1 MLLIFVLAA
10 FCWTKSL
17 LCNVADFTGMPYQFR
32 VFKYSDFISL
42 IWKGPYYDKISVT
55 SVKKECLDSKK
66 TLQSLQLSK
75 RWFPSLFSEQPSETP
90 GHLSVSNINN
100 DAFNQGFS
108 QFLEVF
114 FRDMFLE
121 DSAQIPS
128 QRNRI
133 PWIRPDDVIYRLDAH
148 LSKHHPSRRR
158 ELTVRAFLYFE
169 KLWTAPACIRPDV
182 SAARSD
188 ATQCSTRYGFLSK
201 TQIWEDSCNRLDDV
215 DSRPDTLIHKASRAF
230 KIQTFGRQSSWSG
243 RTSYIYRNCVH
254 QINCPDDHFY
264 GSDSRSLNMKI
275 ACSEGETIRTTRQ
288 HRLDA
293 AQIRKEFL
301 RNFGKPIAYLS
312 IQTPYDYHPD
322 GA

>member
-133 PWIRPDDVIYRLDAH
+133 P
-148 LSKHHPSRRR
+148 
-158 ELTVRAFLYFE
+158 
-169 KLWTAPACIRPDV
+169 
-182 SAARSD
+182 
-188 ATQCSTRYGFLSK
+188 
-201 TQIWEDSCNRLDDV
+201 
-215 DSRPDTLIHKASRAF
+215 
-230 KIQTFGRQSSWSG
+230 
-243 RTSYIYRNCVH
+243 
-254 QINCPDDHFY
+254 
-264 GSDSRSLNMKI
+264 
-275 ACSEGETIRTTRQ
+275 
-288 HRLDA
+288 
-293 AQIRKEFL
+293 
-301 RNFGKPIAYLS
+301 
-312 IQTPYDYHPD
+312 
-322 GA
+322 